1 MNAEQFKEL
10 VNSLEVGKKLPDSIY
25 FHKDTFSDV
34 PEALSKFIKIVAKA
48 LKIEDTNWNLVKVF
62 RNDFRLSLLNYPM
75 FFEDSYPALEQ
86 SVNVD
91 LAKLSHRVTNYLKQE
106 NPPILH
112 RKETMISKN
121 HELYDH
127 FCMLTQEGEA
137 AGLYEK

>member
-10 VNSLEVGKKLPDSIY
+10 VNSLDVGKKLPDSIY

-34 PEALSKFIKIVAKA
+34 PEVLSKFIKIIAKA
-48 LKIEDTNWNLVKVF
+48 LKIEDDKWNLVKVF
-62 RNDFRLSLLNYPM
+62 RKDFRLSLLNYPL

-91 LAKLSHRVTNYLKQE
+91 LTKLSHRITNYSKQD

-112 RKETMISKN
+112 RKETMVPKL
-121 HELYDH
+121 HE
-127 FCMLTQEGEA
+127 
-137 AGLYEK
+137 